1 MGAGD
6 RGDIMNKQDLFD
18 LLYPIGSI
26 YLSTNNVNPGTLF
39 GNTWEQ
45 IQDTFLLAAGSTY
58 SAGSTGGEANH
69 TLTESELPG
78 HTHTLS
84 SHTHGLSSHTHS
96 MQSHTHSLSSHT
108 HSLSS
113 HTHSL
118 SSHTHGLS
126 SHTHSVTNGANHG
139 FATFDNG
146 TDRYGTGVGFLSR
159 SAGASY
165 FASYTGSTGG
175 PSNNTSG
182 GPSTN
187 TSGGPSNNTSGGPSN
202 NTSGGPS
209 TASTGTPS
217 NNTSGG
223 PSTNVSGS
231 TGSGN
236 SHNNMPPYLVVYMW
250 KRTA

>member
-69 TLTESELPG
+69 KLIEDELPG

-84 SHTHGLSSHTHS
+84 SHTHSLSSHTHTLSSHTHS
-96 MQSHTHSLSSHT
+96 LQSHTHSLSSHT
-108 HSLSS
+108 HSGPKHS
-113 HTHSL
+113 HT
-118 SSHTHGLS
+118 
-126 SHTHSVTNGANHG
+126 VTNGASNG
-139 FATFDNG
+139 FATFTTGSD
-146 TDRYGTGVGFLSR
+146 TQGTGVGFQVSGTYR
-159 SAGASY
+159 AGYSPRT
-165 FASYTGSTGG
+165 SSDGTGSTGG
-175 PSNNTSG
+175 PSN
-182 GPSTN
+182 N

-202 NTSGGPS
+202 NTSGTPS
-209 TASTGTPS
+209 TNVSGTPS
-217 NNTSGG
+217 NNTSG
-223 PSTNVSGS
+223 S
-231 TGSGN
+231 TGSN
-236 SHNNMPPYLVVYMW
+236 IAHNNMPPYLAVYVW
-250 KRTA
+250 ERIA